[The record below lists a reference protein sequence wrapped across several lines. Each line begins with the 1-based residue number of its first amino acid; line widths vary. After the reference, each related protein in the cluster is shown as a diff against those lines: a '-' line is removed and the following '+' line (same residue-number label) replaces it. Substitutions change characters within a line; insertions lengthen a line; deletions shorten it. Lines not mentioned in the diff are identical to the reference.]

1 MTPFCARILIF
12 PCAALAAGIKAT
24 PGSSANGCG
33 LWGVAWAWRQRATQ
47 PQETQPRL
55 EPKSQCVHFVVS
67 FTFFPLLAK
76 KKKKNSCYKSQASS
90 TPKAIAMWTKGRA
103 GTRAGR
109 AGGGR
114 LGGQASVWV
123 ARLSVTQCK
132 KGKRRAAR
140 TVAATL
146 ATYCVVTSGR
156 RKTQNKF
163 DVVSTTGW
171 LQSCSR
177 MSHYTTHWELR
188 WKRGLLRSVSS

>member
-1 MTPFCARILIF
+1 MRCSMSLATACHPASRNPATTGTQESVCSLCGQLHIF
-12 PCAALAAGIKAT
+12 SPPC
-24 PGSSANGCG
+24 
-33 LWGVAWAWRQRATQ
+33 
-47 PQETQPRL
+47 
-55 EPKSQCVHFVVS
+55 
-67 FTFFPLLAK
+67 

-163 DVVSTTGW
+163 DVVSTTG
-171 LQSCSR
+171 
-177 MSHYTTHWELR
+177 
-188 WKRGLLRSVSS
+188 